1 MLGISSLLALIG
13 LLILLMSMILLVTR
27 KKKSL
32 AVASFIAG
40 LLLIFLPGTLIYLLN

>member
-13 LLILLMSMILLVTR
+13 LLILLMSVIMLVTR

-40 LLLIFLPGTLIYLLN
+40 LLLIFLPGTLIYFLN